1 MPFRGKSYNVP
12 DPGHD
17 TAAPMI
23 RTRLNENLKTAQK
36 AKDRCATSTL
46 RLILA
51 ALKDRDI
58 AARGK
63 GNADGIGEDEIL
75 LMLRTMVKQRH
86 ESIALYKKGGRQDL
100 ADREDQE
107 IEIIEGFLPEQ
118 MGEEETTRAVTATI
132 EEVGACGLKDMGK
145 VMGLLKQRH
154 AGEMDF
160 ARASATAKA
169 ELT

>member
-1 MPFRGKSYNVP
+1 MSANMF
-12 DPGHD
+12 
-17 TAAPMI
+17 
-23 RTRLNENLKTAQK
+23 RTRLNENLKAAQK
-36 AKDRCATSTL
+36 AKDALATSTL

-63 GNADGIGEDEIL
+63 GNAEGIGEDEIL
-75 LMLRTMVKQRH
+75 LMLQTMVKQRH
-86 ESIALYKKGGRQDL
+86 DSIALYKKGGRQDL
-100 ADREDQE
+100 ADREAAE

-118 MGEEETTRAVTATI
+118 LGREETMQAVAVAI

-145 VMGLLKQRH
+145 VMSLLKRRH

-160 ARASATAKA
+160 ASASAIAKTQLA
-169 ELT
+169 

>member
-1 MPFRGKSYNVP
+1 MSANMF
-12 DPGHD
+12 
-17 TAAPMI
+17 
-23 RTRLNENLKTAQK
+23 RTRLNENLKAAQK
-36 AKDRCATSTL
+36 AKDALATSTL

-63 GNADGIGEDEIL
+63 GNAEGIGEDEIL
-75 LMLRTMVKQRH
+75 LMLQTMVKQRH
-86 ESIALYKKGGRQDL
+86 DSIALYKKGGRQDL
-100 ADREDQE
+100 ADREAAE

-118 MGEEETTRAVTATI
+118 LGREETMQAVAVAI

-145 VMGLLKQRH
+145 VMSLLKRRH

-160 ARASATAKA
+160 ASASAIAKA
-169 ELT
+169 QLA

>member
-1 MPFRGKSYNVP
+1 MFRS
-12 DPGHD
+12 
-17 TAAPMI
+17 
-23 RTRLNENLKTAQK
+23 RLNENLKAAQK
-36 AKDRCATSTL
+36 AKDACATSTL

-75 LMLRTMVKQRH
+75 LMLQTMVKQRRD
-86 ESIALYKKGGRQDL
+86 SIALYKQGGRQDL
-100 ADREDQE
+100 ADREAEE

-118 MGEEETTRAVTATI
+118 MGQEETAEAVAAAI

-145 VMGLLKQRH
+145 VMGVLKQRH

-160 ARASATAKA
+160 ARASAIAKTQ
-169 ELT
+169 LV

>member
-1 MPFRGKSYNVP
+1 MF
-12 DPGHD
+12 
-17 TAAPMI
+17 
-23 RTRLNENLKTAQK
+23 RTRLNENLKAAQK
-36 AKDRCATSTL
+36 AKDALATSTL

-63 GNADGIGEDEIL
+63 GNAEGIGEDEIL
-75 LMLRTMVKQRH
+75 LMLQTMVKQRH
-86 ESIALYKKGGRQDL
+86 DSIALYKKGGRQEL
-100 ADREDQE
+100 ADREAAE

-118 MGEEETTRAVTATI
+118 LGREETMQAVAVAI

-145 VMGLLKQRH
+145 VMSLLKRRH

-160 ARASATAKA
+160 ASASAIAKTQ
-169 ELT
+169 LS

>member
-1 MPFRGKSYNVP
+1 MF
-12 DPGHD
+12 
-17 TAAPMI
+17 

-36 AKDRCATSTL
+36 AKDACATSTL

-75 LMLRTMVKQRH
+75 LMLQTMVKQRR
-86 ESIALYKKGGRQDL
+86 ESIAVYKTGRRQDL
-100 ADREDQE
+100 ADREAEE
-107 IEIIEGFLPEQ
+107 IEIIEGFLPDQ
-118 MGEEETTRAVTATI
+118 LGEADITQAVAVAI

-160 ARASATAKA
+160 ASASAIAKTQLA
-169 ELT
+169 